1 MLSSWP
7 MKATHAMDSSES
19 MKRLR
24 AKTIAPKSTLMFR
37 LLHQTGILT
46 GDLLCTLF
54 TITGGAHLVPIST
67 NMLNSVKIA
76 HSRKV
81 AVDKENAEAKR
92 KAKEAAAGEQAAKK
106 RKEEQEAEQR
116 TWDEKKRR
124 LEDNTR
130 EIQEEIMNENKSL
143 MAAVSR
149 GSRLKEPA
157 VAQAALKTVEAC
169 QNCLWVAAAATK
181 KLECKNHNIRAIVSP
196 KSRT

>member
-1 MLSSWP
+1 MPKQLLQQALIYS
-7 MKATHAMDSSES
+7 DSCI
-19 MKRLR
+19 KWAYLQG
-24 AKTIAPKSTLMFR
+24 TLYYYFYY
-37 LLHQTGILT
+37 
-46 GDLLCTLF
+46 F
-54 TITGGAHLVPIST
+54 TGGAHLVPIST

-130 EIQEEIMNENKSL
+130 EIQEEIMNENESL

-149 GSRLKEPA
+149 G
-157 VAQAALKTVEAC
+157 
-169 QNCLWVAAAATK
+169 
-181 KLECKNHNIRAIVSP
+181 
-196 KSRT
+196 